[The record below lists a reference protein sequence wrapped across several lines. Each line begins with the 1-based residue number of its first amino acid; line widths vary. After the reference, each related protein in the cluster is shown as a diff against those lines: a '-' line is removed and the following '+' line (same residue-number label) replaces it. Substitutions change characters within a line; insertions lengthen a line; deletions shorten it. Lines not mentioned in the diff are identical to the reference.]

1 MRVVKSAKQT
11 RDFENKKSVTKARLQ
26 SDAVKPL
33 IVSFGDPIPDT
44 DLFDSFLGQQNLSYD
59 SDEARTALEK
69 RPAKSP
75 IIGLINLKRLTIDAQ
90 KKINLAKSKY
100 RIPAVCLIPI
110 EDADKVGLIDS
121 LGADEYIFK
130 PFNPREFACR
140 VKILL
145 RRSGK
150 HNGVPDIEW
159 RSQIRRARDR
169 KRLDDGTGATG
180 FRVQIDENKKLIQLG
195 DRKLV
200 LTPKEF
206 ALFCLL
212 ASELGRVFSTEEI
225 IGSLWNHCQR
235 PSAANV
241 QQCIYLLRK
250 KIEVDAQQPRLLI
263 SAKGFGYK
271 LNLATD

>member
-1 MRVVKSAKQT
+1 MNVEDSERKIK
-11 RDFENKKSVTKARLQ
+11 DFENKKSVTKARLQ

-33 IVSFGDPIPDT
+33 IVSFGDPIPDA
-44 DLFDSFLGQQNLSYD
+44 DLFDSFLGQQYLSYD

-110 EDADKVGLIDS
+110 DDADKVGLIDS

-145 RRSGK
+145 RRFGK
-150 HNGVPDIEW
+150 HKGTPDIEW
-159 RSQIRRARDR
+159 RSQVRRADDR
-169 KRLDDGTGATG
+169 KPLNDSTGTTS

-212 ASELGRVFSTEEI
+212 ASEPGRVFSAEEI

-250 KIEVDAQQPRLLI
+250 KIEVGFEQPCCLI
-263 SAKGFGYK
+263 SVKGFGYK
-271 LNLATD
+271 LSLTTD